1 MAASTTRL
9 IVAPGLCLENGSA
22 QKSSMLRW
30 RGVPTKPLKCSG
42 EAVATLIALEPWP
55 KPEFPED
62 EFHEPYSHAAAV
74 AKLHDVAL
82 VIGSPSEHNVREA
95 NGAFRSIEVIGMPL
109 LERIYA
115 W

>member
-30 RGVPTKPLKCSG
+30 RGVPTKLLKCSG

-62 EFHEPYSHAAAV
+62 EFHESDAHFTSRAV
-74 AKLHDVAL
+74 L
-82 VIGSPSEHNVREA
+82 
-95 NGAFRSIEVIGMPL
+95 
-109 LERIYA
+109 
-115 W
+115 